1 MYGSETPFDQV
12 VFATVELADKKLA
25 EQGPRRKNTSR
36 RAQNRRKTRLRQ
48 RADMVRASGSPARGA
63 RQGHTTS
70 HAARGVFTLQ
80 MAKLRAVEHQ
90 QLRQRAARMRVA
102 VRVLCGR
109 VAVSAAQVSSDVE
122 PPGLHPAHKWLL
134 SARVPSFPATLQD
147 SVCTRGAVPAL
158 VPTLVS
164 TWCTA
169 AAGGPESRVVSAD
182 SHGCLHVLPVR
193 RPRAAVPGHCRAS
206 VRGRCSAR
214 PS

>member
-1 MYGSETPFDQV
+1 MQADRLLAVQGKGS
-12 VFATVELADKKLA
+12 
-25 EQGPRRKNTSR
+25 
-36 RAQNRRKTRLRQ
+36 
-48 RADMVRASGSPARGA
+48 
-63 RQGHTTS
+63 TTS

-158 VPTLVS
+158 MPTLVS
-164 TWCTA
+164 TWCMKSKTTFLCILFNDRIF
-169 AAGGPESRVVSAD
+169 SRYSELLINPVCVTVSARGL
-182 SHGCLHVLPVR
+182 SFNP
-193 RPRAAVPGHCRAS
+193 AS
-206 VRGRCSAR
+206 LLMS
-214 PS
+214 